1 MKKLFLFTHLATLLL
16 GTVSVGGATAPQ
28 AAEAEQPTASAIAAT
43 AVPKLDDRL
52 PLDPQITVGRLD
64 NGLTYLIRP
73 NEKPEN
79 RADLWLAVNAGSMQE
94 DDDQLGLAHFV
105 EHMAFNGTTHFE
117 KQELIDYLERI
128 GMRFGPDINAY
139 TSFDETVY
147 MLRVPTDDEET
158 MKQGFQILEDW
169 AHGVAFDDEE
179 VDKERGVVIEEWRL
193 HQGAESRV
201 RDKQFPVLFRDSRYA
216 DRLTIGDPEIIE
228 SASYDTV
235 RRFYRDWYRPDLMA
249 VIAVGDFDPKAVEAL
264 IKKHFAGLEGPDEQR
279 PREIYPVPDHDETL
293 FAITT
298 DPELNLTSVG
308 VYYKLERL
316 PEGTRGAY
324 RKQIVEQLYHAM
336 VNARLDELRQQAEPP
351 FLYGYSTSAGFV
363 RSKDVYV
370 QIAGVEEGKMER
382 GLGALLTEVERVDR
396 HGFTET
402 ELERIKADLL
412 RSYERAYE
420 ERDKRDSQSFTSE
433 YLRHFLEDEP
443 IPGIEVELELVREF
457 LPGISL
463 AELNHLAEEWISE
476 SNRVILASG
485 PDKEGVSLPTEDQLA
500 AVFKGVEE
508 SEVAAYVDEVREAPL
523 LARIPEPG
531 EIVKRTEIPEIGV
544 TEWQLDNG
552 VRVVLKPTDFKNDQ
566 VLLSSFSPGGHSLVA
581 DEDFVSASFA
591 DTLVGNGGLGEFS
604 QIELD
609 KALAGRLAS
618 AQAYINE
625 LEEGIT
631 GSSSPKDLETM
642 FQLLYLN
649 ATAPRKDTETFEAF
663 VTRVRAILQNR
674 QAQPDAV
681 FADEVTLAMFDGH
694 PRRLP
699 PTLEMIDKLDLE
711 LAFEVYRDRFA
722 DLDDLTAVI
731 VGAFELD
738 AIEPLVKTYLGSLP
752 ATDREETWSDVGAQ
766 QKEGLVKVEVKKGL
780 EPKSSVKLSFAGP
793 AEWSREN
800 VYDIGSLS
808 SALRIRLREVLRE
821 DMGATYGVSVGGSL
835 TDRPQERFGFNISF
849 GCAPENVM
857 EMLATLF
864 LELNI
869 VREQGLAES
878 YVEKVKEIQ
887 RRRRETNL
895 KENSFWLGSL
905 KFYYTNGWD
914 PRLILEHEALL
925 ERTTEERL
933 RETARKYLD
942 LENYLRA
949 VLYPENWE
957 TEPATS
963 SED

>member
-351 FLYGYSTSAGFV
+351 FIYGYSTSAGFV

-370 QIAGVEEGKMER
+370 QIAGVEEGKMGAGLR
-382 GLGALLTEVERVDR
+382 GAGQTGLPVL
-396 HGFTET
+396 H
-402 ELERIKADLL
+402 L
-412 RSYERAYE
+412 R
-420 ERDKRDSQSFTSE
+420 
-433 YLRHFLEDEP
+433 
-443 IPGIEVELELVREF
+443 
-457 LPGISL
+457 
-463 AELNHLAEEWISE
+463 
-476 SNRVILASG
+476 
-485 PDKEGVSLPTEDQLA
+485 
-500 AVFKGVEE
+500 
-508 SEVAAYVDEVREAPL
+508 
-523 LARIPEPG
+523 
-531 EIVKRTEIPEIGV
+531 
-544 TEWQLDNG
+544 
-552 VRVVLKPTDFKNDQ
+552 
-566 VLLSSFSPGGHSLVA
+566 
-581 DEDFVSASFA
+581 VSASLSGGRAYTWDRGRARIGARVSARHQPGRAQPPRRGVDLRIQPRDPGQRPGQGRRVAA
-591 DTLVGNGGLGEFS
+591 DGGP
-604 QIELD
+604 
-609 KALAGRLAS
+609 AGR
-618 AQAYINE
+618 
-625 LEEGIT
+625 
-631 GSSSPKDLETM
+631 
-642 FQLLYLN
+642 
-649 ATAPRKDTETFEAF
+649 
-663 VTRVRAILQNR
+663 RVQ
-674 QAQPDAV
+674 
-681 FADEVTLAMFDGH
+681 
-694 PRRLP
+694 
-699 PTLEMIDKLDLE
+699 
-711 LAFEVYRDRFA
+711 
-722 DLDDLTAVI
+722 
-731 VGAFELD
+731 
-738 AIEPLVKTYLGSLP
+738 
-752 ATDREETWSDVGAQ
+752 
-766 QKEGLVKVEVKKGL
+766 
-780 EPKSSVKLSFAGP
+780 
-793 AEWSREN
+793 
-800 VYDIGSLS
+800 
-808 SALRIRLREVLRE
+808 
-821 DMGATYGVSVGGSL
+821 
-835 TDRPQERFGFNISF
+835 
-849 GCAPENVM
+849 GCRGE
-857 EMLATLF
+857 
-864 LELNI
+864 
-869 VREQGLAES
+869 
-878 YVEKVKEIQ
+878 
-887 RRRRETNL
+887 
-895 KENSFWLGSL
+895 
-905 KFYYTNGWD
+905 
-914 PRLILEHEALL
+914 
-925 ERTTEERL
+925 
-933 RETARKYLD
+933 
-942 LENYLRA
+942 
-949 VLYPENWE
+949 
-957 TEPATS
+957 
-963 SED
+963 